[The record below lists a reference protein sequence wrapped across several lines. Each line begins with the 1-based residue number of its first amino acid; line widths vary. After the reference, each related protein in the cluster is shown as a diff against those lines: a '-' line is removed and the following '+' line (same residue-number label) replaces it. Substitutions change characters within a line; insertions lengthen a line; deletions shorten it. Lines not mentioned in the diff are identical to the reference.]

1 MVVCYQDNPDDTMA
15 RLKERLVV
23 KGHAQIYEIDYLDT
37 FSPITKLTFIK
48 LFLSL
53 ALLTNGI
60 CTKSIL
66 RMFFFIVIFRKKY
79 ILSNHLG
86 LLVTG
91 RVLRYITFE
100 NLCMK

>member
-60 CTKSIL
+60 CTNSIL
-66 RMFFFIVIFRKKY
+66 SVFLYSDIYKEVY
-79 ILSNHLG
+79 IEQSLG
-86 LLVTG
+86 FVG
-91 RVLRYITFE
+91 
-100 NLCMK
+100 